1 MTTTDTTTTEPTDL
15 DTTAETEIGTD
26 EHLEVQ
32 APQHEPAPEPAGD
45 ADEHDADEHEGGKA
59 NREAARYRTRAR
71 DAEAKLEALTAQHD
85 ALLRSVIETSLPRDV
100 PAAVFWK
107 FQDGTDGLL
116 DDNGL
121 PSHDAITE
129 RARAVFDEA
138 GLKPVRGPIVPT
150 AGDRPERVS
159 MSTWAD
165 VLTNRIDY

>member
-15 DTTAETEIGTD
+15 DTTAETETD

-32 APQHEPAPEPAGD
+32 PAGVSDETPDQPTD
-45 ADEHDADEHEGGKA
+45 ADEHEADEGGKA
-59 NREAARYRTRAR
+59 NRQAARYRVQLRDTEAR
-71 DAEAKLEALTAQHD
+71 LEALTTQHD

-138 GLKPVRGPIVPT
+138 GLNPVRGPIVPM

-165 VLTNRIDY
+165 VLSNRVDA